1 MPHDVGTQSQQLNA
15 MKLDPTYLYTSSRK
29 VKDIPSVIAL
39 YKDAAALMRKKNGVG
54 LAANQVGYN
63 LRWFVWQHG
72 MVINPS
78 IGACKKTIVS
88 REGCLSFPGRT
99 ANVLRAPAI
108 NVRYTD
114 ERGKPQEK
122 RLVGL
127 PAIVFQHEFD
137 HINGICLFPQSKKKL

>member
-1 MPHDVGTQSQQLNA
+1 

-72 MVINPS
+72 DQWRKQPAAPK
-78 IGACKKTIVS
+78 GATS
-88 REGCLSFPGRT
+88 
-99 ANVLRAPAI
+99 
-108 NVRYTD
+108 
-114 ERGKPQEK
+114 
-122 RLVGL
+122 
-127 PAIVFQHEFD
+127 
-137 HINGICLFPQSKKKL
+137 